1 MTRMRV
7 NQLLRL
13 LQLNP
18 TIIQAIKRL
27 GNPLHSRSVTE
38 RKLRRLINLPFSK
51 QEQYLQLKGD
61 KFHER
66 Q

>member
-1 MTRMRV
+1 MRV

-18 TIIQAIKRL
+18 NVIEAIKRL
-27 GNPLHSRSVTE
+27 GEPLHSRSVTE
-38 RKLRRLINLPFSK
+38 RTLRKLVKLPFYK
-51 QEQYLQLKGD
+51 QEKFLQMKGV
-61 KFHER
+61 KSHE